1 MLEGNLSCWFA
12 LHSVVN
18 ELEMHC
24 SAILSTPQSSRLL
37 PDQSS
42 QFQQHFKSFLRIP
55 SSHPILI
62 QLVIICLVGGFNL
75 SEKYESQ
82 LGLLF
87 PTYGKIKFMF
97 QTTKTPGQTLRLR
110 RQDVLQLAGPLHQRL
125 QRRRLRCLRLARRID
140 VLGFGRGPG
149 FGLRRRLAGDC

>member
-1 MLEGNLSCWFA
+1 MINSIILDDLAIKKYNFPDYVKLLEGNLSCWFA

-42 QFQQHFKSFLRIP
+42 QFQQHFKRFLRIP

-97 QTTKTPGQTLRLR
+97 QTTN
-110 RQDVLQLAGPLHQRL
+110 QLS
-125 QRRRLRCLRLARRID
+125 
-140 VLGFGRGPG
+140 
-149 FGLRRRLAGDC
+149 